1 MSSNDDAWRAL
12 VRARAEAMLALL
24 EANRAINDYRQELKE
39 SLGAVPNQLLDDR
52 PLEPVAR
59 PWFAPV
65 KDPALPPFRYLMQCA
80 KAGIITDEEFY
91 RVYQ

>member
-1 MSSNDDAWRAL
+1 MSSTDDAWRAL

-24 EANRAINDYRQELKE
+24 HANRAVNEYRQELKE
-39 SLGAVPNQLLDDR
+39 ARGAVPNLLLDDR
-52 PLEPVAR
+52 PQEPVAR

-80 KAGIITDEEFY
+80 KAGIITDEEFRRAY
-91 RVYQ
+91 R